1 MMKLLNMKK
10 KHLLGK
16 VTNDSL
22 LICNFFTQNPCRL
35 AYDERFYQSCPFFDN
50 VSDRLKNL

>member
-1 MMKLLNMKK
+1 MELLNMKK

-35 AYDERFYQSCPFFDN
+35 AYDERFRSVMSLF
-50 VSDRLKNL
+50 L